1 MTGRTLSKSF
11 PYILHSG
18 MFSTDESISM
28 EELKE
33 YYSDLFQDDFFVN
46 VKIVGTRIMDIN
58 DERYTVYIIQVEL
71 PFTEYRIEKR
81 YTQFLEMYKKIERNY
96 KDLGI
101 DQNNFPAKS
110 SFSTFTESTIQH
122 RKTLLDKIL
131 KFLSEHYKKEQII
144 EFVEFLEIKQRIEW
158 LTRVPTTR
166 SMGSLRPDGEWSSG
180 SDMDQVNYYLNI
192 FNYNTRNLCQS
203 FKEFEVFLFE
213 KRPKFSRKA
222 IHKLFHG
229 DEILDGLIHLCGK
242 SDHENDSHLTCGA
255 GLQLFVRLLDHE
267 YNLNAEIYSEI
278 FGRIGLRDIM
288 CFQFDKHI
296 RAKGFKSCKVSAM
309 KLLNNFISRNP
320 NIAIDQ
326 ILREDEV
333 IQEFETW
340 KSSQK
345 TTSIKAENYF
355 KLKV

>member
-1 MTGRTLSKSF
+1 
-11 PYILHSG
+11 
-18 MFSTDESISM
+18 
-28 EELKE
+28 
-33 YYSDLFQDDFFVN
+33 
-46 VKIVGTRIMDIN
+46 
-58 DERYTVYIIQVEL
+58 
-71 PFTEYRIEKR
+71 
-81 YTQFLEMYKKIERNY
+81 
-96 KDLGI
+96 
-101 DQNNFPAKS
+101 
-110 SFSTFTESTIQH
+110 
-122 RKTLLDKIL
+122 
-131 KFLSEHYKKEQII
+131 
-144 EFVEFLEIKQRIEW
+144 
-158 LTRVPTTR
+158 
-166 SMGSLRPDGEWSSG
+166 
-180 SDMDQVNYYLNI
+180 
-192 FNYNTRNLCQS
+192 
-203 FKEFEVFLFE
+203 
-213 KRPKFSRKA
+213 
-222 IHKLFHG
+222 
-229 DEILDGLIHLCGK
+229 LDGLIHLCGK